1 MCPGLTRCDAA
12 LRPNRSAG
20 TFLDESGRMSYLV
33 DALMALP
40 PSVILL
46 AAFLFPAAEAS
57 VFIGLVVPGET
68 AVIVAGVLAHSGRL
82 PLWAVIVAA
91 LAGAIVG
98 DQIGFQ
104 VGRRFGVR
112 ILKRMPR
119 WLYRHGRPD
128 RALAFVR
135 RRGLLAVVLG
145 RWTASLRALVPGVA
159 GMSGLSQRQFTAA
172 NVAGGAAWAVV
183 CSLIGFLAGAGFRA
197 VEQRLH
203 IGAGIMFGVIVLIL
217 VVTTVIR
224 RFRARR
230 LPPFEVIPEA
240 ELVDRI

>member
-1 MCPGLTRCDAA
+1 
-12 LRPNRSAG
+12 
-20 TFLDESGRMSYLV
+20 MSYLV

-40 PSVILL
+40 PSLILL

-68 AVIVAGVLAHSGRL
+68 AVIVAGVLAHFGRL

-91 LAGAIVG
+91 LAGAIIG
-98 DQIGFQ
+98 DQIGFL
-104 VGRRFGVR
+104 VGRRFGIK

-135 RRGLLAVVLG
+135 RRGLAAVVLG

-159 GMSGLSQRQFTAA
+159 GMSGLGQRRFTAA
-172 NVAGGAAWAVV
+172 NVAGGTVWAVV
-183 CSLIGFLAGAGFRA
+183 CSLIGFLAGAGFRV
-197 VEQRLH
+197 VEQKLH
-203 IGAGIMFGVIVLIL
+203 LGAGIVLGAVILAL
-217 VVTTVIR
+217 VATTIIR
-224 RFRARR
+224 RIRARR
-230 LPPFEVIPEA
+230 LAPLESIPEP
-240 ELVDRI
+240 ELLDSV

>member
-1 MCPGLTRCDAA
+1 
-12 LRPNRSAG
+12 
-20 TFLDESGRMSYLV
+20 MSYLV
-33 DALMALP
+33 NALMALP
-40 PSVILL
+40 PSVILI

-91 LAGAIVG
+91 LAGAILG

-135 RRGLLAVVLG
+135 RRGLLAVILG

-159 GMSGLSQRQFTAA
+159 GMSGLGQRRFTAA
-172 NVAGGAAWAVV
+172 NIAGGTVWAVV

-197 VEQRLH
+197 VEQKLH
-203 IGAGIMFGVIVLIL
+203 IGAGIVLGIVILALIA
-217 VVTTVIR
+217 TTVIR
-224 RFRARR
+224 RIRARR
-230 LPPFEVIPEA
+230 LEPLEAIPEPQ
-240 ELVDRI
+240 LLDRA

>member
-1 MCPGLTRCDAA
+1 
-12 LRPNRSAG
+12 
-20 TFLDESGRMSYLV
+20 MSHLV
-33 DALMALP
+33 AALMALP
-40 PSVILL
+40 PAVILL

-91 LAGAIVG
+91 LAGAILG

-119 WLYRHGRPD
+119 WFYRHGRPD

-135 RRGLLAVVLG
+135 RRGPYAVILG

-159 GMSGLSQRQFTAA
+159 GMSGLGQRRFTAA
-172 NVAGGAAWAVV
+172 NIAGGTVWAVG

-197 VEQRLH
+197 VEQKLH
-203 IGAGIMFGVIVLIL
+203 LGAGIMFAAVVLVLIAAA
-217 VVTTVIR
+217 VIR
-224 RFRARR
+224 RARARR
-230 LPPFEVIPEA
+230 LPPLEDIPEP
-240 ELVDRI
+240 ELLDRI